1 MCVFVVCPD
10 VIDSDPENKQATNN
24 LSDPMLL
31 IYNVCGATF
40 FFPPTSNQC
49 GDKNTFLL
57 WISRNYV
64 NTSEAVLIQQSPIA
78 QGEKLIEKKHFWVL

>member
-1 MCVFVVCPD
+1 MTMCVFVVCPD

-40 FFPPTSNQC
+40 FFPTHFKPVRRQKHVSHVNQ
-49 GDKNTFLL
+49 
-57 WISRNYV
+57 S
-64 NTSEAVLIQQSPIA
+64 
-78 QGEKLIEKKHFWVL
+78 